1 MNKKSLLIAAAV
13 ILVVLAAA
21 LAWNFFGGEEGVSAG
36 AEAVIRAATTGPNPD
51 LYNPEA
57 SMQIGLGAEP
67 TEEERAAA
75 QKAAEQQQ
83 ANWEAAVGQYFAEG
97 ALEQFINNGYAMG
110 YLMTADAAGQT
121 LETGELTLVEKT
133 DSHETV
139 DFTYLLGGTEY
150 QARAEFSVGADGLIS
165 RAEFVAVS

>member
-21 LAWNFFGGEEGVSAG
+21 LAWNFFGNQSGVSAG

-51 LYNPEA
+51 LYDSEA
-57 SMQIGLGAEP
+57 SAQIGLGAEL
-67 TEEERAAA
+67 TEEERTAMQETADRQLAA
-75 QKAAEQQQ
+75 
-83 ANWEAAVGQYFAEG
+83 WEAAVGQYFAEG
-97 ALEQFINNGYAMG
+97 ALEQFINNGYATG

-133 DSHETV
+133 DNHETV
-139 DFTYLLGGTEY
+139 EFTYLLGGTEY